1 MENKL
6 KKLFE
11 YQKFEKNAK
20 LDALIAGTHSR
31 YGEALSD
38 DDLEMVAAAG
48 EIAECDKVVEN
59 DTPTEWYGID
69 HENSVPFEPG
79 SHYSEKWFETQKE

>member
-1 MENKL
+1 MQGGRKMENKL

-20 LDALIAGTHSR
+20 LDALIAQTHSS
-31 YGEALSD
+31 YGETLSD

-48 EIAECDKVVEN
+48 EI
-59 DTPTEWYGID
+59 TEI
-69 HENSVPFEPG
+69 SVGEKEINIGDDSFDVFE
-79 SHYSEKWFETQKE
+79 

>member
-1 MENKL
+1 MENRL

-20 LDALIAGTHSR
+20 LDALIEETHSH

-38 DDLEMVAAAG
+38 DDLGMVAAAG
-48 EIAECDKVVEN
+48 EISELNKAAEN
-59 DTPTEWYGID
+59 DMPAEWPGIE
-69 HENSVPFEPG
+69 HENSTSLE
-79 SHYSEKWFETQKE
+79 

>member
-20 LDALIAGTHSR
+20 LEALIAGTHSR
-31 YGEALSD
+31 YGEVLSD

-48 EIAECDKVVEN
+48 EISELSKAAEN
-59 DTPTEWYGID
+59 DTPAEWY
-69 HENSVPFEPG
+69 V
-79 SHYSEKWFETQKE
+79 

>member
-11 YQKFEKNAK
+11 YQKFEKSAK
-20 LDALIAGTHSR
+20 LDALIEEVHSR

-38 DDLEMVAAAG
+38 DDLELVAAAG
-48 EIAECDKVVEN
+48 EINGQDKAAEN
-59 DTPTEWYGID
+59 GTPAEWYGLD
-69 HENSVPFEPG
+69 HEDSAPFEPG
-79 SHYSEKWFETQKE
+79 PHFSEKWLETQKK